1 MKTIKKIITISALH
15 VSESTFNL
23 LGKEIGNEVTE
34 NNLTDFFEIYKAS
47 EWGYILNFNGSDN
60 IPDILKHKYQV
71 PEDLQKVLQ
80 YANENGCD
88 MLQLDVD
95 GEIVGDLPIY
105 VDGEIISNLPIYDN
119 ECLEGKEEEDE
130 EEEFE
135 LTYYETYEGTYAVK
149 ASNLE
154 EAKEQLLED
163 IRNGH
168 ENGPDQCVDSGFRED
183 EETETNDVNDEKWK
197 ELEDDLRKWHEN
209 LDNDLANVCLF
220 NEAERNVLFN
230 VRTEVESLLLTYF
243 EKGFHNENGK

>member
-34 NNLTDFFEIYKAS
+34 NNLTDLFEIYKTG
-47 EWGYILNFNGSDN
+47 EWGYILNFNGADN
-60 IPDILKHKYQV
+60 IPDILKHKDRI

-105 VDGEIISNLPIYDN
+105 DN
-119 ECLEGKEEEDE
+119 EHLEGK

-243 EKGFHNENGK
+243 EEGVSQ

>member
-34 NNLTDFFEIYKAS
+34 NNLTDLFEIYKAS
-47 EWGYILNFNGSDN
+47 EWGYILNFNGADN
-60 IPDILKHKYQV
+60 IPDILKHKDRI

-80 YANENGCD
+80 FASENDCD

-95 GEIVGDLPIY
+95 GEV
-105 VDGEIISNLPIYDN
+105 ISSLSIYDN
-119 ECLEGKEEEDE
+119 EYLKGK

-135 LTYYETYEGTYAVK
+135 LTYYETYERTYTVK
-149 ASNLE
+149 ASSLE

-163 IRNGH
+163 IENGR
-168 ENGPDQCVDSGFRED
+168 ENGPDQCVDSGFREV

-197 ELEDDLRKWHEN
+197 ELEDDLREWHEN
-209 LDNDLANVCLF
+209 LDNDLANACLF
-220 NEAERNVLFN
+220 TEAERNVLLN
-230 VRTEVESLLLTYF
+230 VRAEVESLLFTYF
-243 EKGFHNENGK
+243 EEGVHNENGK

>member
-15 VSESTFNL
+15 VSENTFEL
-23 LGKEIGNEVTE
+23 LEKEIGDEQTE
-34 NNLTDFFEIYKAS
+34 NNLTDFFEVYKAS
-47 EWGYILNFNGSDN
+47 EWGYILNFNGADN
-60 IPDILKHKYQV
+60 IPDILKHKGRI

-80 YANENGCD
+80 FASENGCD

-95 GEIVGDLPIY
+95 GEIISSLP
-105 VDGEIISNLPIYDN
+105 VYDN
-119 ECLEGKEEEDE
+119 EYLEGKEEEDE

-135 LTYYETYEGTYAVK
+135 LTYYETYEGTYTVK

-163 IRNGH
+163 IGNGH

-183 EETETNDVNDEKWK
+183 EETETNNVNDEKWK
-197 ELEDDLRKWHEN
+197 ELEDDLRKWHEI
-209 LDNDLANVCLF
+209 LGNDLANVCLF
-220 NEAERNVLFN
+220 NKAEGNILFN

-243 EKGFHNENGK
+243 EEGVHNENEK

>member
-47 EWGYILNFNGSDN
+47 KWGYILNFNGADN
-60 IPDILKHKYQV
+60 IPDILNHKDQV

-80 YANENGCD
+80 YASENDCD

-95 GEIVGDLPIY
+95 GEV
-105 VDGEIISNLPIYDN
+105 ISSLPIYDN
-119 ECLEGKEEEDE
+119 EYLEGK

-135 LTYYETYEGTYAVK
+135 LTYYETYEGTYTVK

-163 IRNGH
+163 IRNGR
-168 ENGPDQCVDSGFRED
+168 ENGPDQCVDSGFREV

-197 ELEDDLRKWHEN
+197 ELEDDLREWHEN

-220 NEAERNVLFN
+220 TEAERFFLLN
-230 VRTEVESLLLTYF
+230 VRAEVESLLFTYF
-243 EKGFHNENGK
+243 EEGVHNENGK